1 MIPEASLYERILNLR
16 DRRDDRRHDEQ
27 SMRSFRLWLRKAWEE
42 SEKGME
48 FRQGLAVRAE
58 EAKR

>member
-1 MIPEASLYERILNLR
+1 MISMASLYERILN
-16 DRRDDRRHDEQ
+16 RRNTGDDRRHEGQ

-48 FRQGLAVRAE
+48 YRRELAVRARE
-58 EAKR
+58 VNQ